1 MKKLLLFL
9 YLILPL
15 FLWAQPDSAAILA
28 DSIPKERV
36 TVFRHLQQDSI
47 LHLHFKTKIKGL
59 KKFEDDPEKHPA
71 KLTLGNTAL
80 EKKKWKIKLEQRG
93 KLRRDI
99 CLYKPQRIKFSKKQ
113 LTKRGLIP
121 RRNVKMVMRCH
132 GGKSSDRLVLK
143 EYLVYQLYNILTDK
157 SYQVQLIQATFEDS
171 LKSKDNFESYGFL
184 IEPTKE
190 LGLRNWASISE
201 SQGKTPSDMGE
212 KTYLLMSIFQYMVGN
227 TDWNIEKAHNLK
239 FLKAP
244 ADNLYTPIPYDFDFT
259 GFVNAA
265 YAEPNV
271 ALPIDDVTVRLFMGA
286 YQKEALLKETLQL
299 FHDKKEEMKKL
310 VLDFPYLSEKE
321 RKNSWAY
328 LEEFFKKT
336 ANLKHY
342 QRLFPKKTVYQD
354 IMELEK
360 RKAN

>member
-9 YLILPL
+9 YLILPF
-15 FLWAQPDSAAILA
+15 FLLAQPDSSAILE
-28 DSIPKERV
+28 DTIPKERV
-36 TVFRHLQQDSI
+36 TAFQYLQQDSI
-47 LHLHFKTKIKGL
+47 LHLHFKTHLKNL
-59 KKFEDDPEKHPA
+59 KKFEDKPKKHTA
-71 KLTLGNTAL
+71 KLTLSNTAV
-80 EKKKWKIKLEQRG
+80 EKKKWKVKLEQRG

-113 LTKRGLIP
+113 LSKRGLVP
-121 RRNVKMVMRCH
+121 RRNVKMVMRCQ
-132 GGKSSDRLVLK
+132 GGKSGDRLVLR
-143 EYLVYQLYNILTDK
+143 EYLVYRLYNILTDK

-171 LKSKDNFESYGFL
+171 LKADKTFQTYGFL

-190 LGLRNWASISE
+190 IGVKNWAAISE
-201 SQGKTPSDMGE
+201 SQGKTASDMGE
-212 KTYLLMSIFQYMVGN
+212 KPYLLMSVFQYMVGN

-271 ALPIDDVTVRLFMGA
+271 ALPIDDVTERLFMGA

-321 RKNSWAY
+321 RKKSWAY

-336 ANLKHY
+336 EKLKHY
-342 QRLFPKKTVYQD
+342 RRLFPKKTFYQD
-354 IMELEK
+354 MMELEK